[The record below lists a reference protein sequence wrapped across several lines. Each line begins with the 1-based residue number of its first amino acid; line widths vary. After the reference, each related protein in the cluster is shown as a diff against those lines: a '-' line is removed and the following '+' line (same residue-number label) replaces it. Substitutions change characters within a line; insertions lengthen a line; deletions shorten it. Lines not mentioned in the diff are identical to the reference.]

1 MFFSSWPPE
10 TNEQLLAEAGLV
22 LSLDELVTMREPE
35 ASVTFQWV
43 LARRR
48 ETLVRSAAAALV
60 PLRRWAAPDEIA
72 RAVVFLAS
80 DLIRRSSARR
90 RRRDPAP

>member
-22 LSLDELVTMREPE
+22 PSLNELITMREPE

-43 LARRR
+43 LAGRR
-48 ETLVRSAAAALV
+48 ESG
-60 PLRRWAAPDEIA
+60 RRERP
-72 RAVVFLAS
+72 RV
-80 DLIRRSSARR
+80 
-90 RRRDPAP
+90 